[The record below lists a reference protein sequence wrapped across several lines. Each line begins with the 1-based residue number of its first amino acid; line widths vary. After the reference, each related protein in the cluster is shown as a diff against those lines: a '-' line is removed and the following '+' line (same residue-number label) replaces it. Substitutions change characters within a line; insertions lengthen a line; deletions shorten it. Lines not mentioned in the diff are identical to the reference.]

1 MRDMNNLDHN
11 WQPLCRDSLFEIPS
25 ERPVICMEH
34 KQTKQHAYYDVK
46 LERLLS
52 EQEAFDVI
60 RGSHW

>member
-1 MRDMNNLDHN
+1 MRDMTNIDQN

-25 ERPVICMEH
+25 ERPAICMEH